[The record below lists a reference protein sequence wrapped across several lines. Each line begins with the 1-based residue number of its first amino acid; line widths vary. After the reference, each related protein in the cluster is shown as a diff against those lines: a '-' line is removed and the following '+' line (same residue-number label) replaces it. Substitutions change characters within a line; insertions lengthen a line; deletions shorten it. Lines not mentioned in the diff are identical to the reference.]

1 MRGTKYY
8 LFIWIFCTQI
18 LALQATE
25 PPKVVQYTLPNG
37 FTVFLCEDHSQ
48 QKIFGTIVCK
58 AGSKNDPKG
67 ATGVA
72 HYQEHMLFKGTTEL
86 GTTNWEA
93 EKPHIDSVFALYD
106 LLGNTKD
113 ENIRLDIQHLINNE
127 SLAASKFAIPNEMSN
142 LIKSMGSDD
151 LNAETNADITVFYNS
166 IPPNQLGRWLD
177 LYSHRFTNPVFRSF
191 QSELEVVY
199 EEKNRRLDNYSTI
212 MKEKF
217 LSQFFKY
224 HPYGQQT
231 TLGTIEDLKNPS
243 LTKMFQFF
251 KAYYVANNMGLI
263 LVGDFNPDSVRQDI
277 NEKFG
282 KWPRGPI
289 PEKTVYEELPFKG
302 REFAEGN
309 FSPVDIG
316 IFGFRTVPKGH
327 PDEVSLDIISS
338 LLTNQNQTGLLDK
351 LVIENKLLASQL
363 IPLPFNDLNGTAI
376 AIVPRLDHQELN
388 EAEGLL
394 LKEIDK
400 IKKGEF
406 ETDLL
411 NSVKYDKYREF
422 QLSLE
427 NFEKK
432 AMLIAE
438 SFGRNQDIMENLNYP
453 ERIKAVSREEV
464 VQVANKYFGSNYLAF
479 YSHKGT
485 QPKEKIDKPKF
496 KPIIVNTNKKSK
508 YANYFETIPLKKVN
522 ISFID
527 FSKDVLIDTF
537 GPRSYLHYVPN
548 PVNDIFNLTLK
559 FGAGTEQ
566 LSKLFYAA
574 QLLNYSGVD
583 GKNLFQ
589 FKESLSKIGCAY
601 DVTCDR
607 SYFYIHL
614 QGLDMYFD
622 EAVGLISGLLTN
634 PNADKERIT
643 ILHSNAMAAREIEK
657 KEPNSVASALLEK
670 AIYLN
675 KSIYINRLS
684 LEEIKSLN
692 ADSLIA
698 DVKKAT
704 QYELDVHYV
713 GQLPFKI
720 VSAKMKYSFGANK
733 NRLSSKSPVIRKTVE
748 FTENYVYVTHMK
760 NARQSKIYFFCNGR
774 KSNKS
779 IEPYSEAFNFYFGGD
794 FSGLVMQEIREYRSL
809 AYTVG
814 AEFKLS
820 PIINGQ
826 TSFEGFV
833 GTQSDK
839 TINVIDTYMG
849 LLHEMPLKPD
859 NMEIA
864 KSFLLQS
871 AISSK
876 PGFRQISEKVEE
888 WKQQGYKQDPLIDKL
903 DIYKNMTFDDVVN
916 FYNINI
922 KTQPFVIAIVGDF
935 NKIDA
940 KQLSHFGKVVIVMQ
954 NDLYTK

>member
-1 MRGTKYY
+1 
-8 LFIWIFCTQI
+8 
-18 LALQATE
+18 
-25 PPKVVQYTLPNG
+25 
-37 FTVFLCEDHSQ
+37 
-48 QKIFGTIVCK
+48 
-58 AGSKNDPKG
+58 
-67 ATGVA
+67 
-72 HYQEHMLFKGTTEL
+72 
-86 GTTNWEA
+86 
-93 EKPHIDSVFALYD
+93 
-106 LLGNTKD
+106 
-113 ENIRLDIQHLINNE
+113 
-127 SLAASKFAIPNEMSN
+127 
-142 LIKSMGSDD
+142 
-151 LNAETNADITVFYNS
+151 
-166 IPPNQLGRWLD
+166 
-177 LYSHRFTNPVFRSF
+177 
-191 QSELEVVY
+191 LEVVY
-199 EEKNRRLDNYSTI
+199 EEKNKKLDNYIFTLRENI
-212 MKEKF
+212 LF
-217 LSQFFKY
+217 HFFKK

-251 KAYYVANNMGLI
+251 KTYYVANNMGLI

-282 KWPRGPI
+282 KWPQGPI
-289 PEKTVYEELPFKG
+289 PEKVVYEELPFNG

-316 IFGFRTVPKGH
+316 ILGFRTVPKGH
-327 PDEVSLDIISS
+327 PDEMCLDIISS
-338 LLTNQNQTGLLDK
+338 LLTNKNQTGLLDK
-351 LVIENKLLASQL
+351 LVLENKLLGSQV
-363 IPLPFNDLNGTAI
+363 IPLPFNDLNGTII
-376 AIVPRLDHQELN
+376 AAVPKMEHQELN
-388 EAEGLL
+388 DAEELV

-400 IKKGEF
+400 IKKGDF
-406 ETDLL
+406 SDDLL
-411 NSVKYDKYREF
+411 NSIKLDKYREF

-432 AMLIAE
+432 ALLIAK
-438 SFGRNQDIMENLNYP
+438 SFGRDQDVKEDLNYP
-453 ERIKAVSREEV
+453 SRVKAVTKEEIIG
-464 VQVANKYFGSNYLAF
+464 VANKYFGSNYLAF

-485 QPKEKIDKPKF
+485 QPKEKINKPDF
-496 KPIIVNTNKKSK
+496 KPVIINTNMRSK

-522 ISFID
+522 ISYID

-537 GPRSYLHYVPN
+537 ASHSYLHYVPN

-566 LSKLFYAA
+566 LSKLYYGA

-601 DVTCDR
+601 DITCDR
-607 SYFYIHL
+607 SYLYIHL
-614 QGLDMYFD
+614 QGLDMYFE
-622 EAVGLISGLLTN
+622 EAVDLINGLLTN

-657 KEPNSVASALLEK
+657 KEPNSVANALLEK
-670 AIYLN
+670 AIYFN
-675 KSIYINRLS
+675 KSTYINRLS
-684 LEEIKSLN
+684 LEDIKALN
-692 ADSLIA
+692 PDSLIA
-698 DVKKAT
+698 EVKKAT
-704 QYELDVHYV
+704 QYELHVHYV
-713 GQLPFKI
+713 GQLPFKS
-720 VSAKMKYSFGANK
+720 VSEKMKYSFGTNK
-733 NRLSSKSPVIRKTVE
+733 NRLSSTSPVIRKTFE
-748 FTENYVYVTHMK
+748 FNENYVYVTHMK

-774 KSNKS
+774 KSSKS

-794 FSGLVMQEIREYRSL
+794 FSGLAMQEIREYRSL

-820 PIINGQ
+820 PVINGQ
-826 TSFEGFV
+826 TSFEGYV

-839 TINVIDTYMG
+839 TINAIETYMG

-888 WKQQGYKQDPLIDKL
+888 WKLQGYKQDPLMEKL
-903 DIYKNMTFDDVVN
+903 TIYKNMTFDDVVN

-922 KTQPFVIAIVGDF
+922 KTQPFVVAIVGDF
-935 NKIDA
+935 NKIDV
-940 KQLSHFGKVVIVMQ
+940 KQLSRFGKVVIVMQ
-954 NDLYTK
+954 NDLFTK